1 MRRNPNHYRRDVRE
15 MSIRILAITRDLDVA
30 VAALRDGQP
39 GYPTSSGAAMGPGT
53 LGEDGSPIGLER
65 YIMRRD
71 DAMADLGAL
80 DRQLLDCRRQIAQL
94 HELVQRWT
102 PRPEA
107 AADVAPLSEPTCTAC
122 ERYCPGGPDRL
133 RGGLCNACR
142 MAFTR
147 WRKVH
152 RGTKHDWMTALRRAE
167 WEAAQM
173 EQPA

>member
-1 MRRNPNHYRRDVRE
+1 
-15 MSIRILAITRDLDVA
+15 MSIRILAISRDLGPA

-39 GYPTSSGAAMGPGT
+39 GYPTSSAAGGGPTT

-65 YIMRRD
+65 YVMRRD

-102 PRPEA
+102 PRPE
-107 AADVAPLSEPTCTAC
+107 VVEVEPLGEPTCTAC

-142 MAFTR
+142 MAFAR
-147 WRKVH
+147 WRKANG
-152 RGTKHDWMTALRRAE
+152 GTKHDWMTALRRAE

-173 EQPA
+173 EASA